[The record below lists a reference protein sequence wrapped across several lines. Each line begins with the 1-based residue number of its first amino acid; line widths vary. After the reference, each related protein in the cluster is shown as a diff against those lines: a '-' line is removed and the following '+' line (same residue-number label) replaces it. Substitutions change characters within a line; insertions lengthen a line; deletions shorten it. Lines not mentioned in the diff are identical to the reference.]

1 MVSFGQNDG
10 RSLLVIG
17 RVAEKERLLKFAQS
31 DESEFVAVYGRRR
44 VGKTYLIRQTFQD
57 QFAFQH
63 TGIARGRTKE
73 QLRAF
78 GDSLRECG
86 VGSKDGPSDWFA
98 AFNLLKA
105 VIDQS
110 RAVKKIVFLDELS
123 YLDTK
128 GSRFIP
134 ALEHFWNGWASART
148 DVLLVV
154 CGSATSW
161 IINKVIKDKGGLHNR
176 VTGRISLQP
185 FTLKECE
192 AYVASRGIVMTRYQ
206 IAETYMVLGGIPFY
220 WKHLEP
226 DLSADQN
233 IDDLL
238 FARSNK
244 LEGEFDELY
253 ASLFRKPE
261 PYLKLIRALGRHKSG
276 LNRDELTR
284 ETKSSSCGN
293 FTRYLR
299 ELEECGFIRKSV
311 AFGKKSKGALY
322 QLIDNFTLFH
332 LAFVSENKVND
343 RHFWSASADAQFR
356 VVWEGLAFERLCLQ
370 HVDGIKKALGISG
383 VVSNDGSWQLARTA
397 GHDGA
402 QVDLLIDR
410 ADGVINLCEMKFASS
425 EYEIKDVEERHVR
438 ARRELFKSSTGTRKA
453 VHLTYVTTYGV
464 KRNAHSGVVQSQVV
478 LDDLFQ

>member
-1 MVSFGQNDG
+1 M
-10 RSLLVIG
+10 IG
-17 RVAEKERLLKFAQS
+17 RATEKARLLKYAES

-44 VGKTYLIRQTFQD
+44 VGKTYLIRQTFRD
-57 QFAFQH
+57 RFSFQH
-63 TGIARGRTKE
+63 TGVARGRTKE

-78 GDSLRECG
+78 GDSLREW
-86 VGSKDGPSDWFA
+86 GSDFMGLPKDWFE
-98 AFNLLKA
+98 AFNLLKS
-105 VIDQS
+105 VIAKS
-110 RAVKKIVFLDELS
+110 AVKRKVVFLDELS

-134 ALEHFWNGWASART
+134 ALEHFWNGWASARD
-148 DVLLVV
+148 DVLLIV

-192 AYVASRGIVMTRYQ
+192 DYVASRGIVMTRYQ
-206 IAETYMVLGGIPFY
+206 VAEMYMVLGGIPFY

-233 IDDLL
+233 VDDLF
-238 FARSNK
+238 FARANK

-261 PYLKLIRALGRHKSG
+261 PYLNIVMALGRRKSG
-276 LNRDELTR
+276 LYRDELVAQTGMG
-284 ETKSSSCGN
+284 SCGN
-293 FTRYLR
+293 LTRHLR
-299 ELEECGFIRKSV
+299 ELEECGFIRKSR

-332 LAFVSENKVND
+332 LAFVGENKSND
-343 RHFWSASADAQFR
+343 RCFWSGSSDSQFR

-370 HVDGIKKALGISG
+370 HIREIKIALGISG
-383 VVSNDGSWQLARTA
+383 VVSNDCSWQIARTA
-397 GHDGA
+397 EHDGA
-402 QVDLLIDR
+402 KVDLLIDR
-410 ADGVINLCEMKFASS
+410 NDGVINLCEMKFASA
-425 EYEIKDVEERHVR
+425 EYEIRDDEEHHAR
-438 ARRELFKSSTGTRKA
+438 ARKELFKNATETRKA
-453 VHLTYVTTYGV
+453 VHLTYVTTYGL
-464 KRNAHSGVVQSQVV
+464 KRNKHSGIVQSEVK
-478 LDDLFQ
+478 LDDLFRE

>member
-1 MVSFGQNDG
+1 M
-10 RSLLVIG
+10 IG
-17 RVAEKERLLKFAQS
+17 RIAEKARLTKYAES

-44 VGKTYLIRQTFQD
+44 VGKTYLIRQVFQGR
-57 QFAFQH
+57 FSFQH
-63 TGIARGRTKE
+63 TGVARGRTKE

-78 GDSLRECG
+78 GDSLREWG
-86 VGSKDGPSDWFA
+86 AELEGSPKDWFE
-98 AFNLLKA
+98 AFNLLKT
-105 VIDQS
+105 VI
-110 RAVKKIVFLDELS
+110 VKSSQGRKVVFLDELS

-134 ALEHFWNGWASART
+134 ALEHFWNGWASARD
-148 DVLLVV
+148 DVLLIV

-192 AYVASRGIVMTRYQ
+192 EYVAARGIVMTRYQ
-206 IAETYMVLGGIPFY
+206 IAETYMILGGIPFY

-233 IDDLL
+233 IDDLF
-238 FARSNK
+238 FAGSNK

-261 PYLKLIRALGRHKSG
+261 PYLKIVMALGKRKAG
-276 LNRDELTR
+276 LSRDELMSRTGM
-284 ETKSSSCGN
+284 SSCGN
-293 FTRYLR
+293 LTRYLR
-299 ELEECGFIRKSV
+299 ELEECGFIRKLL

-332 LAFVSENKVND
+332 FAFVGENRTND
-343 RHFWSASADAQFR
+343 RCFWSGSSDSQFR
-356 VVWEGLAFERLCLQ
+356 RVWEGLAFERLCLQ
-370 HVDGIKKALGISG
+370 HIREIKISLGISG
-383 VVSNDGSWQLARTA
+383 VISNDCSWQITRTPE
-397 GHDGA
+397 HEGA

-410 ADGVINLCEMKFASS
+410 KDGVINLCEMKFAST
-425 EYEIKDVEERHVR
+425 EYEIGDSEDRHAR
-438 ARRELFKSSTGTRKA
+438 ARKELFKATTGTKKA
-453 VHLTYVTTYGV
+453 VHLTYVTTYGL
-464 KRNAHSGVVQSQVV
+464 KRNKHSGIAQSEVI
-478 LDDLFQ
+478 LDDLFRPL

>member
-1 MVSFGQNDG
+1 M
-10 RSLLVIG
+10 IG
-17 RVAEKERLLKFAQS
+17 RKVEKERLLRSKDS
-31 DESEFVAVYGRRR
+31 EYSEFVAVYGRRR

-57 QFAFQH
+57 RFAFQH

-86 VGSKDGPSDWFA
+86 VDVAGNPEDWFA
-98 AFNLLKA
+98 AFNLLKS
-105 VIDQS
+105 VIVRSQ
-110 RAVKKIVFLDELS
+110 AEKKVIFLDELS

-148 DVLLVV
+148 DVLLIV

-161 IINKVIKDKGGLHNR
+161 VINKVIKDKGGLHNR

-185 FTLKECE
+185 FSLRECE
-192 AYVASRGIVMTRYQ
+192 EYVASRGIVMTRYQ

-233 IDDLL
+233 IDDLF

-253 ASLFRKPE
+253 SSLFRKPE
-261 PYLKLIRALGRHKSG
+261 PYLKLVRTLGRHKSG
-276 LNRDELTR
+276 LSRDELMK
-284 ETKSSSCGN
+284 ETGLSSCGN

-311 AFGKKSKGALY
+311 AFGKKSKGATY

-332 LAFVSENKVND
+332 LAFVGENKVND

-370 HVDGIKKALGISG
+370 HVREIKGALGISG
-383 VVSNDGSWQLARTA
+383 IVSNDSSWQVARTSE
-397 GHDGA
+397 HEGA
-402 QVDLLIDR
+402 QIDLLVDR
-410 ADGVINLCEMKFASS
+410 ADGVINVCEMKFASS
-425 EYEIKDVEERHVR
+425 EYEIKDGEERHVR
-438 ARRELFKSSTGTRKA
+438 SRRELFKTLTGTKKA

-464 KRNAHSGVVQSQVV
+464 KRNKHSGIVQSEVT
-478 LDDLFQ
+478 LDDLFRA

>member
-1 MVSFGQNDG
+1 M
-10 RSLLVIG
+10 IG
-17 RVAEKERLLKFAQS
+17 RIAEKKRLLKYAQS
-31 DESEFVAVYGRRR
+31 EESEFVAVYGRRR
-44 VGKTYLIRQTFQD
+44 VGKTYLIRQTFRD

-78 GDSLRECG
+78 GDSLRESG
-86 VGSKDGPSDWFA
+86 LEGAGNPQDWFE
-98 AFNLLKA
+98 AFNSLKT
-105 VIDQS
+105 VIS
-110 RAVKKIVFLDELS
+110 KSGAAKKIVFLDELS

-134 ALEHFWNGWASART
+134 ALEHFWNGWASARS
-148 DVLLVV
+148 DILLIV

-161 IINKVIKDKGGLHNR
+161 VINKVIKDKGGLHNR

-185 FTLKECE
+185 FTLRECE
-192 AYVASRGIVMTRYQ
+192 EYVTSRGIVMTRYQ

-233 IDDLL
+233 IDDLF

-253 ASLFRKPE
+253 SSLFRKPE
-261 PYLKLIRALGRHKSG
+261 PYLRIVRALGLHKSG
-276 LNRDELTR
+276 LNRDELMK
-284 ETKSSSCGN
+284 ETGVNTCGN
-293 FTRYLR
+293 FSRYLR

-311 AFGKKSKGALY
+311 AFGKKTKGSMY

-332 LAFVSENKVND
+332 LAFVSENQVND
-343 RHFWSASADAQFR
+343 RHFWSGSADAQFR

-370 HVDGIKKALGISG
+370 HVREIKLALGISG
-383 VVSNDGSWQLARTA
+383 IVSNDSSWQVARTLE
-397 GHDGA
+397 HKGA

-410 ADGVINLCEMKFASS
+410 ADGVINICEMKFAASG
-425 EYEIKDVEERHVR
+425 YEIKEGEERHAR
-438 ARRELFKSSTGTRKA
+438 ERRELFKSLTGTKKA
-453 VHLTYVTTYGV
+453 VHLTYATTYGV
-464 KRNAHSGVVQSQVV
+464 KRNRHSAIVQSEVT
-478 LDDLFQ
+478 LDDLFRSPLP

>member
-1 MVSFGQNDG
+1 M
-10 RSLLVIG
+10 IG
-17 RVAEKERLLKFAQS
+17 RIGEKERLLKYAES
-31 DESEFVAVYGRRR
+31 EESEFVAVYGRRR
-44 VGKTYLIRQTFQD
+44 VGKTYLVRQTFQNR
-57 QFAFQH
+57 FAFQH

-78 GDSLRECG
+78 GDSLREWG
-86 VGSKDGPSDWFA
+86 DGRADNPSDWFE
-98 AFNLLKA
+98 AFNRLKT
-105 VIDQS
+105 VIAQS
-110 RAVKKIVFLDELS
+110 AAKKKVVFLDELS

-128 GSRFIP
+128 GSRFVP

-148 DVLLVV
+148 DVLLIV

-185 FTLKECE
+185 FTLRECE

-233 IDDLL
+233 IDDLF
-238 FARSNK
+238 FARANK

-253 ASLFRKPE
+253 SSLFRKPE
-261 PYLKLIRALGRHKSG
+261 PYLKIVIALGRRKSG
-276 LNRDELTR
+276 LLREELMASTGA
-284 ETKSSSCGN
+284 SSCGN
-293 FTRYLR
+293 FSRYLR
-299 ELEECGFIRKSV
+299 ELEECGFVRKSV
-311 AFGKKSKGALY
+311 AYGRRTKGALY

-332 LAFVSENKVND
+332 LAFAGENKSND
-343 RHFWSASADAQFR
+343 RCFWSGSADAQFL

-370 HVDGIKKALGISG
+370 HVREIKAALGISG
-383 VVSNDGSWQLARTA
+383 VVSSECSWQVARTDE
-397 GHDGA
+397 HDGA

-410 ADGVINLCEMKFASS
+410 KDGVINLCEMKFAAA
-425 EYEIKDVEERHVR
+425 EYEIKDAEERH
-438 ARRELFKSSTGTRKA
+438 ARTRKELFKEVTGTKKA
-453 VHLTYVTTYGV
+453 VHLTYVTSYGL
-464 KRNAHSGVVQSQVV
+464 KRNAHRGIVQSEVT
-478 LDDLFQ
+478 LDDLFRE

>member
-1 MVSFGQNDG
+1 M
-10 RSLLVIG
+10 IG
-17 RVAEKERLLKFAQS
+17 RIAEMNRLLKYEQS
-31 DESEFVAVYGRRR
+31 NESEFVAVYGRRR

-57 QFAFQH
+57 RFTFQH

-78 GDSLRECG
+78 GDSLREYG
-86 VGSKDGPSDWFA
+86 VEGKDNPTDWFE
-98 AFNLLKA
+98 AFNLLKT
-105 VIDQS
+105 VIARSDS
-110 RAVKKIVFLDELS
+110 KKKVVFLDELS

-128 GSRFIP
+128 GSRFVP

-192 AYVASRGIVMTRYQ
+192 DYVASHGVVMTRYQ

-233 IDDLL
+233 IDDLF

-253 ASLFRKPE
+253 SSLFRKPE
-261 PYLKLIRALGRHKSG
+261 PYLRVIRALGRNKSG
-276 LNRDELTR
+276 MSRDELM
-284 ETKSSSCGN
+284 KNAGLSSCGN

-311 AFGKKSKGALY
+311 AFGKKAKGSTY

-332 LAFVSENKVND
+332 LAFVGENRAND

-370 HVDGIKKALGISG
+370 HVAEIKAALGISG
-383 VVSNDGSWQLARTA
+383 IVSNDCSWHAARTSE
-397 GHDGA
+397 HEGA

-410 ADGVINLCEMKFASS
+410 RDGVINLCEMKFASS
-425 EYEIKDVEERHVR
+425 EYEIGESEERHAR
-438 ARRELFKSSTGTRKA
+438 ARRELFKALTGTKKA
-453 VHLTYVTTYGV
+453 VHLTYATTYGV
-464 KRNAHSGVVQSQVV
+464 KRNKHFGIVQSEVT
-478 LDDLFQ
+478 LDDLFRTRNGE

>member
-1 MVSFGQNDG
+1 M
-10 RSLLVIG
+10 IG
-17 RVAEKERLLKFAQS
+17 RIVEKERLEKYEKS

-44 VGKTYLIRQTFQD
+44 VGKTYLIRQTFQGRIC
-57 QFAFQH
+57 FQH
-63 TGIARGRTKE
+63 TGVAHGSTKE

-78 GDSLRECG
+78 GDSLREWGLDC
-86 VGSKDGPSDWFA
+86 KENPFDWFE
-98 AFNLLKA
+98 AFNRLKE
-105 VIDQS
+105 VIVRS
-110 RAVKKIVFLDELS
+110 RQAKKVVFLDELS

-148 DVLLVV
+148 DVLLIV

-185 FTLKECE
+185 FTLRECE

-206 IAETYMVLGGIPFY
+206 IAEMYMVLGGIPFY
-220 WKHLEP
+220 WKQLEP

-233 IDDLL
+233 VDDLF

-261 PYLKLIRALGRHKSG
+261 PYLKIVMALGRHKSG
-276 LNRDELTR
+276 QSRDELMAHTGL
-284 ETKSSSCGN
+284 SSCGN

-299 ELEECGFIRKSV
+299 ELEECGFIRKSQ
-311 AFGKKSKGALY
+311 AFGKKSKGAMY

-332 LAFVSENKVND
+332 LAFAGENKVND
-343 RHFWSASADAQFR
+343 RSFWSGSADAQFR

-370 HVDGIKKALGISG
+370 HVREIKSALGISG
-383 VVSNDGSWQLARTA
+383 VISNDCSWQVTRTA
-397 GHDGA
+397 EHEGA

-410 ADGVINLCEMKFASS
+410 KDGVINLCEMKFASG
-425 EYEIKDVEERHVR
+425 EYEIKAGEERHAR
-438 ARRELFKSSTGTRKA
+438 ARRELFKEMTATRKA
-453 VHLTYVTTYGV
+453 VHLTYVTTYGL
-464 KRNAHSGVVQSQVV
+464 KRTAHAGFVQSEVT
-478 LDDLFQ
+478 LDDLFR

>member
-1 MVSFGQNDG
+1 M
-10 RSLLVIG
+10 IG
-17 RVAEKERLLKFAQS
+17 RIPEKERLLKYAGS

-44 VGKTYLIRQTFQD
+44 VGKTYLIRQTFQGR
-57 QFAFQH
+57 FAFQH
-63 TGIARGRTKE
+63 TGVARGRTKE
-73 QLRAF
+73 QLRVF
-78 GDSLRECG
+78 GDSLREW
-86 VGSKDGPSDWFA
+86 GSEFKGAPADWFD
-98 AFNLLKA
+98 AFNQLKA
-105 VIDQS
+105 VIAKS
-110 RAVKKIVFLDELS
+110 PLEKKIVFLDELS

-134 ALEHFWNGWASART
+134 ALEHFWNGWASARD
-148 DVLLVV
+148 DVLLIV

-192 AYVASRGIVMTRYQ
+192 DYVASRGIVMTRYQ
-206 IAETYMVLGGIPFY
+206 IAEMYMVLGGIPFY

-233 IDDLL
+233 VDDLF
-238 FARSNK
+238 FAHSNK

-261 PYLKLIRALGRHKSG
+261 PYLKIVMALGRRKSG
-276 LNRDELTR
+276 LSRDELMAQTGM
-284 ETKSSSCGN
+284 SSCGN

-299 ELEECGFIRKSV
+299 ELAECGFIRKIL

-332 LAFVSENKVND
+332 FAFVGENKAND
-343 RHFWSASADAQFR
+343 HCFWSGSADSQFR
-356 VVWEGLAFERLCLQ
+356 VVWEGLAFKRLCLQ
-370 HVDGIKKALGISG
+370 HVREIKAALGISG
-383 VVSNDGSWQLARTA
+383 VISNDCSWQVARTDE
-397 GHDGA
+397 HEGA

-410 ADGVINLCEMKFASS
+410 KDGVINLCEMKFAST
-425 EYEIKDVEERHVR
+425 EYEIKDSEDRHAR
-438 ARRELFKSSTGTRKA
+438 ARKELFKVTTGTRKA
-453 VHLTYVTTYGV
+453 VHLTYVTTYGL
-464 KRNAHSGVVQSQVV
+464 KRNSHSCIVQSEVT
-478 LDDLFQ
+478 LDDLFRS